1 MTAQGNSW
9 IEFKKEDGELFDV
22 GSAPSQYSTDELR
35 TLPLSSLSSGFVT
48 KAKELLDATVTEY
61 SPDDILSRYPEE
73 SAVWEGAAHELATAW
88 KKRYSEDIDLRL
100 ALGTVKDVNY
110 NAVEMPGGRA
120 VIHCLPGSQKCEIR
134 EVTQ

>member
-1 MTAQGNSW
+1 MW
-9 IEFKKEDGELFDV
+9 IEFAKSDGELFRH
-22 GSAPSQYSTDELR
+22 GRSADEYSTEELR
-35 TLPLSSLSSGFVT
+35 KLPLTELCSGSFLDT
-48 KAKELLDATVTEY
+48 AKAAFGTTVDEY

-73 SAVWEGAAHELATAW
+73 SVVWNGAAHELATAW

-100 ALGTVKDVNY
+100 ALGTVKDVDY